1 VAHLDADDVA
11 LTGGAAIELHLAAA
25 GRPARRAVV
34 GDLDFLA
41 RCLKAIPPSVTRDF
55 LVSHYHR
62 ARPGVPKAM
71 IQLVDPTTRMRIDI
85 FSDSAG
91 VIPGAQRTTI
101 EGTVLN
107 VLDARSIFD
116 HKVQMLRTV
125 PAMRAESYARFSAG
139 PQVRHLRAPRLR
151 LTTIRPKRPFA
162 PTRRRLYAEGLFAVE
177 RPRQPRP
184 LRRAL
189 GERTEGSSIF

>member
-1 VAHLDADDVA
+1 MAHLDADDVA

-41 RCLKAIPPSVTRDF
+41 RCLKAIPPSVARDF

-91 VIPGAQRTTI
+91 VIPRAQRTTI

-116 HKVQMLRTV
+116 HKVQMLRTASPSHPV
-125 PAMRAESYARFSAG
+125 DSKHWDDAVALAELCG
-139 PQVRHLRAPRLR
+139 LEPP
-151 LTTIRPKRPFA
+151 PA
-162 PTRRRLYAEGLFAVE
+162 PTSAVRTVYCTDVNLTCPRCELSRTLDFPLAPKSDIFA
-177 RPRQPRP
+177 
-184 LRRAL
+184 LL
-189 GERTEGSSIF
+189 GYV